1 MEAFGELIDDVVELE
16 VAHPEIVDKEDGGR
30 GVGAGLEDAHAD
42 APGRHVAASPVDGL
56 SCAARHGRQAYQG
69 REPSGRAE
77 RPLSALTGAGASR
90 TGNVLSRSRRSSVLE
105 IWSTREI
112 IAEGVIDCNLLS
124 GIHSRA
130 WVGAAKALP
139 PSWEEP
145 LQRIPDDVLDRIETE
160 HANGL
165 SSAEI
170 LDIFASHGV
179 KFSEATL
186 RKYVQLG
193 LLPRS
198 VRVGRKGKHQGSQ
211 GMYPASVVR
220 QIQRIKEMM
229 AQDYTIE
236 EIQREFL
243 FVRGDIE
250 ELERTLG
257 KIFETL
263 KGAAK
268 QRRSEISGRAIATD
282 LTTAEGL
289 ARELLGKLSM
299 IEERLMA
306 QARLSKQ
313 ATG

>member
-1 MEAFGELIDDVVELE
+1 
-16 VAHPEIVDKEDGGR
+16 
-30 GVGAGLEDAHAD
+30 
-42 APGRHVAASPVDGL
+42 
-56 SCAARHGRQAYQG
+56 
-69 REPSGRAE
+69 
-77 RPLSALTGAGASR
+77 
-90 TGNVLSRSRRSSVLE
+90 
-105 IWSTREI
+105 
-112 IAEGVIDCNLLS
+112 
-124 GIHSRA
+124 
-130 WVGAAKALP
+130 
-139 PSWEEP
+139 
-145 LQRIPDDVLDRIETE
+145 
-160 HANGL
+160 
-165 SSAEI
+165 
-170 LDIFASHGV
+170 
-179 KFSEATL
+179 
-186 RKYVQLG
+186 
-193 LLPRS
+193 
-198 VRVGRKGKHQGSQ
+198 
-211 GMYPASVVR
+211 MYPASVVR

-257 KIFETL
+257 KIFDTL